1 MEYEHTPTRARL
13 AAACLMMLTAVPPA
27 FSAERPK
34 PAREAVE
41 ASEAASIPTLRGNLL
56 HPGSGDLAMLMHTRQ
71 SGMDLYGLVV
81 VPNAASGQPPRV
93 VKNFTDKGPNPP
105 RLSLVK
111 PGTYTPV
118 CHDGGQCAPVK
129 IANEAIS
136 LCFGEASCE
145 IVYFDGSAFREL
157 AVTD

>member
-1 MEYEHTPTRARL
+1 MAYKRTLACAWL
-13 AAACLMMLTAVPPA
+13 AAACLIALLDASHIHAAEKMPQSLPA
-27 FSAERPK
+27 GWDALSMP
-34 PAREAVE
+34 
-41 ASEAASIPTLRGNLL
+41 SLRGNFM
-56 HPGSGDLAMLMHTRQ
+56 HPGSGDVAALMHSKRAGTD
-71 SGMDLYGLVV
+71 DLYGLVV

-93 VKNFTDKGPNPP
+93 VKNFTDNGPNPP

-118 CHDGGQCAPVK
+118 CHDGGHCAPVK

-145 IVYFDGSAFREL
+145 IVYYNGNAFREL
-157 AVTD
+157 VVTD